1 MFAIIETFIETFLLK
16 GLKFRPSFMLQF
28 VTRPSF
34 VFHSIFNI
42 QKINHLHFIFY
53 FLFKNAKVTTNF
65 TTKSLQIDVALT

>member
-1 MFAIIETFIETFLLK
+1 MFAMIETFIETFMVK

-42 QKINHLHFIFY
+42 QKINHLHFNYYYY
-53 FLFKNAKVTTNF
+53 FF
-65 TTKSLQIDVALT
+65 